1 MQCPY
6 IYTSGAL
13 CSTYVFSA
21 DRAGELELVHSD
33 IAVLGQQLLLLLLV
47 RLLGEL
53 NIKLIDPGAANLHVC
68 NVSTKAMLVE
78 EVKTFCFGDLI

>member
-1 MQCPY
+1 MS
-6 IYTSGAL
+6 IFALGTS

-47 RLLGEL
+47 SLLGEL

>member
-1 MQCPY
+1 MS

-53 NIKLIDPGAANLHVC
+53 NIKLIDPGAANHLHVC

>member
-1 MQCPY
+1 MS
-6 IYTSGAL
+6 IFASVAS

-47 RLLGEL
+47 RLLGKL
-53 NIKLIDPGAANLHVC
+53 NIKLIAPGAANLHVC

>member
-1 MQCPY
+1 MEG
-6 IYTSGAL
+6 YTLRAS
-13 CSTYVFSA
+13 CSTYGFSA
-21 DRAGELELVHSD
+21 HWAGKLKLVHSD

-53 NIKLIDPGAANLHVC
+53 DIKLIDPGAANLHVC

-78 EVKTFCFGDLI
+78 EVKTFCFCDLV